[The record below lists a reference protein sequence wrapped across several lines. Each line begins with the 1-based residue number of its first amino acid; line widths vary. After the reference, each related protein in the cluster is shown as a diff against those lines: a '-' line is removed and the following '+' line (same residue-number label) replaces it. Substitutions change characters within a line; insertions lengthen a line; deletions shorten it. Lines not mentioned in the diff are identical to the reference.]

1 MTRTQLN
8 IKIDPELLQRV
19 KSNAARQ
26 GKTLTEFVIEVL
38 QQATSEEPSSLEARL
53 RRIEQQLG
61 ID

>member
-1 MTRTQLN
+1 VTRTQLN

-19 KSNAARQ
+19 KFHAVRQ

-38 QQATSEEPSSLEARL
+38 QQAASEEPSSLEARL
-53 RRIEQQLG
+53 RRIEQHLG